1 MVRFSLPRGQG
12 SGFFARSGDVGVYA
26 ECFNDACPDVIEG
39 KRHAHLVKVERADG
53 SIEEVDGD
61 GKEADEA
68 GTEEH
73 HPGAA

>member
-1 MVRFSLPRGQG
+1 MRYHIE
-12 SGFFARSGDVGVYA
+12 AGDTGVYR
-26 ECFNDACPDVIEG
+26 ECRSDTCPARIEG
-39 KRHAHLVKVERADG
+39 TKHAHLIKVERADG